1 VDCTKMHRSPPSHFF
16 GKLVYRLDYFWSG
29 RSSGTDADIGE
40 SGISI
45 LFTDSGISFA
55 CASNSLTC
63 HSWVSVSLV
72 LKEGIPERRIPLAAF
87 Q

>member
-1 VDCTKMHRSPPSHFF
+1 MESSFDLAQAQQVLAELR
-16 GKLVYRLDYFWSG
+16 VSG
-29 RSSGTDADIGE
+29 GADAAVGE
-40 SGISI
+40 SGIST
-45 LFTDSGISFA
+45 LFTDSGISLA